1 MNAAQPEPGGARAA
15 TPLAEAVR
23 LRPMTVRH
31 LPGVTRLERATSAQP
46 WTRETF
52 VRELEDPA
60 TRRYVA
66 ACSASPASPR
76 WARSATVLGFGGVHC
91 RPDAAHITTLA
102 VAPEHRRQG
111 VGGRLLAWLLE
122 AAVERGCEA
131 ATLEVR
137 AGNHVARRLYARA
150 GFVEAGAR
158 PAYYRQP
165 TEDAV
170 IMWRGLADDGEP
182 RRGTDAEGVG

>member
-1 MNAAQPEPGGARAA
+1 MSAAQPQPGGARAA
-15 TPLAEAVR
+15 TPLAEAVW
-23 LRPMTVRH
+23 LHPMTVRH

-46 WTRETF
+46 WTRATF

-60 TRRYVA
+60 TRRYVV
-66 ACSASPASPR
+66 ACSASPAAPR
-76 WARSATVLGFGGVHC
+76 WARSAAVLGFGGVHC
-91 RPDAAHITTLA
+91 RPDGAHITTLT
-102 VAPEHRRQG
+102 VAPERRRQG
-111 VGGRLLAWLLE
+111 VGGRMLAWLLE
-122 AAVERGCEA
+122 AAVERGCET

-137 AGNHVARRLYARA
+137 AGNHVARRLYGRA
-150 GFVEAGAR
+150 GFVEAGVR

-170 IMWRGLADDGEP
+170 IMWRELAAGDGP